1 MNELINFAMYLI
13 GCNKATAEQLYSDWT
28 GKRITFKGFNTYYG
42 DILFSNFKMTKKDKL
57 LEIDNGTQKAMIKLR
72 ISDLNRF
79 RTIVE
84 SEGLFVVYG
93 TTEQLCVILDS
104 L

>member
-1 MNELINFAMYLI
+1 MNELINFAMYLTGHNQVTVKQMYRDWI
-13 GCNKATAEQLYSDWT
+13 GQ
-28 GKRITFKGFNTYYG
+28 RIIVKGFNTYYG